1 MICDIVLDA
10 RTEEEGT
17 GRRREQ
23 CSDLG
28 LASDQIPGQNNI
40 GYGPY
45 YLWLHHQAPAMKC
58 LYGNTSKPK

>member
-1 MICDIVLDA
+1 LDSDIVLDT
-10 RTEEEGT
+10 RKDEEGT

-23 CSDLG
+23 GSDLG

-45 YLWLHHQAPAMKC
+45 DSLTSPPSPCNEAPA
-58 LYGNTSKPK
+58 P